1 MVCLSPDSTTP
12 APALELGPWEPS
24 AMPKLGTCDSDKVQ
38 PSLTEEADFEGSP
51 LHILD
56 AQDGAPSIL
65 AQRKELGLV
74 SEAVA
79 GLLKSLKD

>member
-1 MVCLSPDSTTP
+1 M
-12 APALELGPWEPS
+12 
-24 AMPKLGTCDSDKVQ
+24 Q
-38 PSLTEEADFEGSP
+38 PSLTEETDFEGSP
-51 LHILD
+51 LHIVD

-65 AQRKELGLV
+65 ARGKELGLV